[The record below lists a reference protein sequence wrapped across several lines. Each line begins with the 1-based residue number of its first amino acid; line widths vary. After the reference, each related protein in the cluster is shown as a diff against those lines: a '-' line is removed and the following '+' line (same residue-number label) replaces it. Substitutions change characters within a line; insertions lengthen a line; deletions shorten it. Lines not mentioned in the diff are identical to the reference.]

1 MNVQQAWKSP
11 QMSGMQM
18 QTNNNY
24 NKIGMP
30 AQQIDTNAQQSWKS
44 PQMSVMQMPPN
55 ANQMNSVVP
64 GNSFEG
70 NMIKREG

>member
-1 MNVQQAWKSP
+1 MNVQQSWKSP

-18 QTNNNY
+18 QTNHNY

-30 AQQIDTNAQQSWKS
+30 PQQMDTNAQQAWKS
-44 PQMSVMQMPPN
+44 PQMSVMPMPPN
-55 ANQMNSVVP
+55 ANQMNSVVT

-70 NMIKREG
+70 NMIKKEG